1 MGNCS
6 AFHNFHTSNKRQT
19 KLRIARDDDDAGEVV
34 VVEERGRVKGRH
46 MEEQSSTTKSNRVQ
60 VNKV

>member
-19 KLRIARDDDDAGEVV
+19 KLRIARDDDDAGKVV
-34 VVEERGRVKGRH
+34 VKGRDV
-46 MEEQSSTTKSNRVQ
+46 EPELNNEIEQCTGQ
-60 VNKV
+60 

>member
-6 AFHNFHTSNKRQT
+6 EFHNFHTSNKRQT
-19 KLRIARDDDDAGEVV
+19 KLRIARDDDDAGKVV
-34 VVEERGRVKGRH
+34 VKGKRQGRGAVVWK
-46 MEEQSSTTKSNRVQ
+46 QSSTTKSNSVQ